1 MHLRLKIINLCMVRM
16 YVNVEE
22 MLMVAKDVERVY
34 GELGE
39 MLFEPLKKE

>member
-1 MHLRLKIINLCMVRM
+1 MVRM

>member
-1 MHLRLKIINLCMVRM
+1 MVKM

-22 MLMVAKDVERVY
+22 MLVVSKDVEKVF